1 MILKVLTFGAI
12 GLLVVSR
19 LARTR
24 FGSRLLGVSLRVLNI
39 VYLDALVIA
48 GILAVVFEQWILLVV
63 VAVLACGQPGRGDP
77 SALGGPGR
85 AHQPALTST
94 RVVTGVGF
102 WKRSRTGQW
111 ASTAARSS
119 S

>member
-12 GLLVVSR
+12 GLLVVLR

-63 VAVLACGQPGRGDP
+63 VAVL
-77 SALGGPGR
+77 L
-85 AHQPALTST
+85 
-94 RVVTGVGF
+94 VVSLVEEI
-102 WKRSRTGQW
+102 RRRL
-111 ASTAARSS
+111 AARAARISRR
-119 S
+119 

>member
-12 GLLVVSR
+12 GLLVVLR

-39 VYLDALVIA
+39 VYLVALVIA

-63 VAVLACGQPGRGDP
+63 VAVL
-77 SALGGPGR
+77 L
-85 AHQPALTST
+85 
-94 RVVTGVGF
+94 VVSLVEEI
-102 WKRSRTGQW
+102 RRRL
-111 ASTAARSS
+111 AARAARISRR
-119 S
+119 